1 MQNNNIINYE
11 SGFSAIGKAIP
22 SHRLSNAYKT
32 VKEIL
37 PNISTEI
44 AMSIIGKAASHIEH
58 DDCNA
63 LIGLVYSLDNDLKL
77 IDVTGRYR
85 LMAVLLTN

>member
-1 MQNNNIINYE
+1 ME
-11 SGFSAIGKAIP
+11 SGFQAIGKPIP
-22 SHRLSNAYKT
+22 SHRLTNAYQT

-37 PNISTEI
+37 PNVSTET
-44 AMSIIGKAASHIEH
+44 AMSIVGKAASHLEH
-58 DDCNA
+58 DTPHE
-63 LIGLVYSLDNDLKL
+63 LIGAVYSLQNDLKL